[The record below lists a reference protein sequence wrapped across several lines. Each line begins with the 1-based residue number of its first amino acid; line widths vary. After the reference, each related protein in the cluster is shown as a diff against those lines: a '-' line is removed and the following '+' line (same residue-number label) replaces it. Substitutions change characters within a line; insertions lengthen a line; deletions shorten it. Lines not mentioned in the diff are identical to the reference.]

1 METKYSRNGTNFKIY
16 RFYLLNGTEIIAKM
30 GLAQISYSYE
40 YLGVNT
46 GQFVRT
52 ETTDES
58 FLILTQVSISFIE
71 NFKVQ

>member
-1 METKYSRNGTNFKIY
+1 MKTKYSRNGTNVNIY
-16 RFYLLNGTEIIAKM
+16 RFYLHNGTEIIAKM

-58 FLILTQVSISFIE
+58 FLVLTQVSI
-71 NFKVQ
+71 

>member
-1 METKYSRNGTNFKIY
+1 MFIWISSMNTCFVC
-16 RFYLLNGTEIIAKM
+16 RFYLLGNKDVVAKM

-52 ETTDES
+52 ELADEC
-58 FLILTQVSISFIE
+58 FLILTQVLIDL
-71 NFKVQ
+71 

>member
-1 METKYSRNGTNFKIY
+1 M
-16 RFYLLNGTEIIAKM
+16 IAKM

-52 ETTDES
+52 QLADEC
-58 FLILTQVSISFIE
+58 FLILTQVTFIYNCIVMKAIYLLLNE
-71 NFKVQ
+71 P

>member
-1 METKYSRNGTNFKIY
+1 MGSKDVV
-16 RFYLLNGTEIIAKM
+16 AKM

-52 ETTDES
+52 ELADDC
-58 FLILTQVSISFIE
+58 FLILTQVSMVLSIRSVNQLTI
-71 NFKVQ
+71 NARL

>member
-1 METKYSRNGTNFKIY
+1 MKTKYSRNGTNVNIY
-16 RFYLLNGTEIIAKM
+16 RFYLQNGTEIIAKM

-58 FLILTQVSISFIE
+58 FLILTQVSI
-71 NFKVQ
+71 

>member
-1 METKYSRNGTNFKIY
+1 M
-16 RFYLLNGTEIIAKM
+16 IAKM

-52 ETTDES
+52 QLADEC
-58 FLILTQVSISFIE
+58 FLILTQVCLIGSLNCYYLSITI
-71 NFKVQ
+71 NLKVIGSYSYPDIKT

>member
-1 METKYSRNGTNFKIY
+1 
-16 RFYLLNGTEIIAKM
+16 M

-52 ETTDES
+52 ELADDC
-58 FLILTQVSISFIE
+58 FFILTQVNYLTMTLSFIQNVTLIE
-71 NFKVQ
+71 SYHRIINP

>member
-1 METKYSRNGTNFKIY
+1 MKTKYSRNGTNVNIY
-16 RFYLLNGTEIIAKM
+16 RFYLQNGTEIIAKM

-58 FLILTQVSISFIE
+58 FLVLTQVSI
-71 NFKVQ
+71 

>member
-1 METKYSRNGTNFKIY
+1 MKTKYSRNGTHVNIY
-16 RFYLLNGTEIIAKM
+16 RFYLQNGTEIIAKM

-58 FLILTQVSISFIE
+58 FLILTQVSI
-71 NFKVQ
+71 